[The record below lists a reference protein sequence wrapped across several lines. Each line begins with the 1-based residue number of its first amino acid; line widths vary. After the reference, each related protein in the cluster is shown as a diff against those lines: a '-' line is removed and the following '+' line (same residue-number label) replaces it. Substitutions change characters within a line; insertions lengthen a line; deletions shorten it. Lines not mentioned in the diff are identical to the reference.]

1 MQYASPYSPV
11 NTLTSLKPHLPLLD
25 RPAWGEVQHCSRVS
39 RGYSD
44 LYEEVSR
51 LDGLGEGEVDL
62 LAEAGGALPLHHHLG
77 GTLQAAA
84 ASNEESHG
92 HN

>member
-1 MQYASPYSPV
+1 M
-11 NTLTSLKPHLPLLD
+11 T
-25 RPAWGEVQHCSRVS
+25 

-51 LDGLGEGEVDL
+51 LHGLGEGEVDL

-84 ASNEESHG
+84 ANSNNKLEVVR
-92 HN
+92 NVRCLLPCFVILVP

>member
-1 MQYASPYSPV
+1 M
-11 NTLTSLKPHLPLLD
+11 T
-25 RPAWGEVQHCSRVS
+25 

-51 LDGLGEGEVDL
+51 LHGLGEGEVDL

-84 ASNEESHG
+84 GKVTINLKLSGMSGVFYLAS
-92 HN
+92 

>member
-1 MQYASPYSPV
+1 M
-11 NTLTSLKPHLPLLD
+11 T
-25 RPAWGEVQHCSRVS
+25 

-51 LDGLGEGEVDL
+51 LHGLGEGEVDL

-84 ASNEESHG
+84 TSRESHG
-92 HN
+92 HI

>member
-1 MQYASPYSPV
+1 M
-11 NTLTSLKPHLPLLD
+11 T
-25 RPAWGEVQHCSRVS
+25 

-84 ASNEESHG
+84 ASRESHG
-92 HN
+92 HI

>member
-1 MQYASPYSPV
+1 M
-11 NTLTSLKPHLPLLD
+11 T
-25 RPAWGEVQHCSRVS
+25 

-51 LDGLGEGEVDL
+51 LHGLGEGEVDL

-84 ASNEESHG
+84 ANRESHG
-92 HN
+92 HI

>member
-1 MQYASPYSPV
+1 M
-11 NTLTSLKPHLPLLD
+11 T
-25 RPAWGEVQHCSRVS
+25 

-84 ASNEESHG
+84 GKVTIN
-92 HN
+92 

>member
-1 MQYASPYSPV
+1 MEHYTAQV
-11 NTLTSLKPHLPLLD
+11 T
-25 RPAWGEVQHCSRVS
+25 
-39 RGYSD
+39 RGDSD

-84 ASNEESHG
+84 ASNEESHA
-92 HN
+92 HI

>member
-1 MQYASPYSPV
+1 M
-11 NTLTSLKPHLPLLD
+11 T
-25 RPAWGEVQHCSRVS
+25 

-51 LDGLGEGEVDL
+51 LHGLGEGEVDL

-84 ASNEESHG
+84 ANSNNNNWLEVSRNISIMIGEENLSG
-92 HN
+92 VLPCFVILVP